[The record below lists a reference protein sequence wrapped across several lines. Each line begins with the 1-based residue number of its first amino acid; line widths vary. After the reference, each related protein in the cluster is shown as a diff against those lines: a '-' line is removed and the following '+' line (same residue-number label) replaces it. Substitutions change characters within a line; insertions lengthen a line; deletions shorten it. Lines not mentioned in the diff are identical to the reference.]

1 MGSLVCEA
9 KGNMLIDNDMSE
21 QIKIQLPDGSVREVA
36 QGTTP
41 FDVAMSISPR
51 LAAAVV
57 VARIRPLT
65 TPVVAGETAVEEAD
79 EAQTEAGMY
88 GSASELGERLVD
100 LAAPLNED
108 VALELLK
115 ESDEA
120 ALKVVRH
127 SAAHVMATAILELFP
142 ETKLGHGPATDN
154 GFFYDVYRETP
165 FTEDDLAAIEK
176 RMAEVVARDETFV
189 REQESRE
196 MGLKDYAEHGDFM
209 KVHFIE
215 RFTKPGDE
223 ISLYRNGKFVDFCR
237 GPHVPSTGRVKAF
250 KVTSV
255 AGAYWLGDEKN
266 QQLQRIYG
274 TAFFN
279 AKDMDAHFKR
289 LEEIKARDHRVL
301 GKQLDLFSIQEVAGA
316 GLIFWHPKGGLIRKT
331 MEDWMRDECIRRGYE
346 MVFTPHIM
354 RRELWKVSGHEG
366 FYSQNMYPPMELD
379 DAEYRL
385 KPMNCPGHILIYKN
399 SPKSYRD
406 LPQRYAE
413 LGNVYRYERSG
424 TMHGLLRVRGFTQDD
439 AHIFCTPEQIESEIA
454 ACVEFADEVLKAFGF
469 AEFKVELSTWDPK
482 DQKSYVGSPEH
493 WETAVGSLKKVL
505 DAKAI
510 PYREIPGE
518 AAFYG
523 PKIDIKLVDVLGR
536 LWQLSTVQFDFNLP
550 QRFELEY
557 TGEDGEKHRPV
568 MVHRALFG
576 SVERFFGVLIEHYAG
591 AFPLWLAP
599 VQVGLVPIS
608 EKHVEYARAVKAK
621 LEVAGLRVELDAR
634 NEKMN
639 AKIREFTLQKVP
651 FVLVMGDKEAEQR
664 EVNVRVR
671 GGGVQGTFPLSE
683 FIANATTLITRKEL
697 NLSDTPKWHDA
708 VLKAVQSFPTDQ
720 FDLNDLYDL
729 RDEFAS
735 IFPNNRHVNEKLR
748 QQLQTLRDEGIIQF
762 LDNEGNYK
770 RIK

>member
-1 MGSLVCEA
+1 
-9 KGNMLIDNDMSE
+9 MSVNE
-21 QIKIQLPDGSVREVA
+21 QAIKIQLPDGSVREVPR
-36 QGTTP
+36 GTTAH
-41 FDVAMSISPR
+41 DVAMSISPR

-65 TPVVAGETAVEEAD
+65 AVAAGGAVSSEDTSEA
-79 EAQTEAGMY
+79 AMY
-88 GSASELGERLVD
+88 SGAESGERLVD

-115 ESDEA
+115 ENDEA

-142 ETKLGHGPATDN
+142 ETKLGHGPATDS
-154 GFFYDVYRETP
+154 GFFYDVYRKTP
-165 FTEDDLAAIEK
+165 FSEEDLAAIEA
-176 RMAEVVARDETFV
+176 RMAEVVARDEKFI
-189 REQESRE
+189 REVESRE
-196 MGLKDYAEHGDFM
+196 MGLKDYAEHGEFM

-215 RFTKPGDE
+215 KFTQPGEE

-250 KVTSV
+250 KVMSI

-279 AKDMDAHFKR
+279 GKDLDAHFKR

-316 GLIFWHPKGGLIRKT
+316 GLIFWHPKGGLIRKA

-354 RRELWKVSGHEG
+354 RRELWRISGHEAN
-366 FYSQNMYPPMELD
+366 YSENMYPAMELD

-399 SPKSYRD
+399 SPRSYRD

-439 AHIFCTPEQIESEIA
+439 AHIFCTPAQIEDEIGG
-454 ACVEFADEVLKAFGF
+454 CIDFAESVLKTFGF
-469 AEFKVELSTWDPK
+469 EEFKVELSTWDPGDK
-482 DQKSYVGSPEH
+482 KFIGSAEK
-493 WETAVGSLKKVL
+493 WDGAVGSLTKVL
-505 DAKAI
+505 DRKGI
-510 PYREIPGE
+510 PYKTIPGE

-536 LWQLSTVQFDFNLP
+536 MWQLSTVQFDWNLP
-550 QRFELEY
+550 ARFDLEY
-557 TGEDGEKHRPV
+557 KGEDGELHQPV

-608 EKHVEYARAVKAK
+608 EKHVEYAGAVKAK
-621 LEVAGLRVELDAR
+621 LEASGFRVELDAR

-651 FVLVMGDKEAEQR
+651 FVLVMGDKEAASEA
-664 EVNVRVR
+664 VSVRTR
-671 GGGVQGTFPLSE
+671 GKG
-683 FIANATTLITRKEL
+683 
-697 NLSDTPKWHDA
+697 
-708 VLKAVQSFPTDQ
+708 
-720 FDLNDLYDL
+720 
-729 RDEFAS
+729 
-735 IFPNNRHVNEKLR
+735 
-748 QQLQTLRDEGIIQF
+748 DEGSVELEEF
-762 LDNEGNYK
+762 VARAKALVEKKSPGL
-770 RIK
+770 

>member
-1 MGSLVCEA
+1 
-9 KGNMLIDNDMSE
+9 MLLNVSNETIS
-21 QIKIQLPDGSVREVA
+21 IQLPDGSVREVA
-36 QGTTP
+36 RGTTAH
-41 FDVAMSISPR
+41 DVAMSISPR

-57 VARIRPLT
+57 VARIRPLKT
-65 TPVVAGETAVEEAD
+65 TAAD
-79 EAQTEAGMY
+79 SATED
-88 GSASELGERLVD
+88 SASEAAMYGGSQTGERLVD
-100 LAAPLNED
+100 LSAPLTED

-120 ALKVVRH
+120 SLKVVRH

-142 ETKLGHGPATDN
+142 ETKLGHGPATDA
-154 GFFYDVYRETP
+154 GFFYDVYRTTP
-165 FTEDDLAAIEK
+165 FSDEDLAAIEK
-176 RMAEVVARDETFV
+176 RMAEVVARDEKFM
-189 REQESRE
+189 RIEESRDK
-196 MGLKDYAEHGDFM
+196 GLTDYAAQGEFM

-215 RFTKPGDE
+215 KFTKPGDE
-223 ISLYRNGKFVDFCR
+223 ISIYRNGNFTDFCR
-237 GPHVPSTGRVKAF
+237 GPHVPSTARVKAF
-250 KVTSV
+250 KVMSV

-279 AKDMDAHFKR
+279 AKDLDAHFKR

-301 GKQLDLFSIQEVAGA
+301 GKQLDLYSIQEVGGS

-346 MVFTPHIM
+346 LVYTPHIM
-354 RRELWKVSGHEG
+354 RREMWKISGHEENYG
-366 FYSQNMYPPMELD
+366 ENMYPAMELD

-406 LPQRYAE
+406 LPVRYAE

-439 AHIFCTPEQIESEIA
+439 AHIFCTPEQIEDEIA
-454 ACVEFADEVLKAFGF
+454 GCIDFAESVLKTFGF
-469 AEFKVELSTWDPK
+469 EEFKIELSTWDPADK
-482 DQKSYVGSPEH
+482 KFIGSAEK
-493 WETAVGSLKKVL
+493 WDGAVSSLTKVL
-505 DAKAI
+505 DAKGI
-510 PYREIPGE
+510 PYKTIPGE

-536 LWQLSTVQFDFNLP
+536 MWQLSTVQFDWNLP
-550 QRFELEY
+550 QRFDLHY
-557 TGEDGEKHRPV
+557 KGEDGELHQPV

-576 SVERFFGVLIEHYAG
+576 SIERFFGVLIEHYAG

-608 EKHVEYARAVKAK
+608 EKHLEYAHAVKAK
-621 LEVAGLRVELDAR
+621 LEEAGLRVELDER

-651 FVLVMGDKEAEQR
+651 FVLIMGDKEAASEA
-664 EVNVRVR
+664 VSVRTR
-671 GGGVQGTFPLSE
+671 GKGDEGSVALTE
-683 FIANATTLITRKEL
+683 FIARAKEL
-697 NLSDTPKWHDA
+697 ADGHGA
-708 VLKAVQSFPTDQ
+708 
-720 FDLNDLYDL
+720 
-729 RDEFAS
+729 
-735 IFPNNRHVNEKLR
+735 
-748 QQLQTLRDEGIIQF
+748 TL
-762 LDNEGNYK
+762 
-770 RIK
+770 